1 MYELKYRIL
10 LLLVIIY
17 PKIAFAH
24 GGELIFVLY
33 IFYFWSLLLLVIV
46 VIWCV
51 KKRINIFKR
60 IFIYISTIILYYH
73 LLKQSNESLILWVS
87 VVGPAPIYYFIYMA
101 FIIIKRTPILR
112 KDK

>member
-1 MYELKYRIL
+1 M
-10 LLLVIIY
+10 Y

-51 KKRINIFKR
+51 KKSINIYKK
-60 IFIYISTIILYYH
+60 IFIYILTVFLYYH
-73 LLKQSNESLILWVS
+73 ILKQSNESLILWVT
-87 VVGPAPIYYFIYMA
+87 VVGPVPIYYSIYM
-101 FIIIKRTPILR
+101 ISIYLIKRRNR
-112 KDK
+112 KNRRDQSDR